1 MAPEN
6 FLDNKFFDLL
16 RPALPPGIQVTKI
29 NALRLKNH
37 KYMLSLV
44 INTIVCVFYFTEQDA
59 RLWEVA
65 VATGNHVRPLK

>member
-1 MAPEN
+1 M
-6 FLDNKFFDLL
+6 DSIFFDLL
-16 RPALPPGIQVTKI
+16 RAFFPPGIRVTKI

-44 INTIVCVFYFTEQDA
+44 INTIVCVFNFLEQDV